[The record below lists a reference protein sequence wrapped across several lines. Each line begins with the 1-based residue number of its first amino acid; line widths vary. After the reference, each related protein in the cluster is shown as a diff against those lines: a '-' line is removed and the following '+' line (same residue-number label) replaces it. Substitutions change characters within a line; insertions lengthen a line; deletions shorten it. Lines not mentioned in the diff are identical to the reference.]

1 MLIYILRRLA
11 SLPLVMLALT
21 LLIVGLLQFLSPRE
35 RAASFIKNENQMRNI
50 ELIIKENG
58 LDQPFYVQYWK
69 WLGNAVQ
76 GNFGFSKSSS
86 LPVLDTV
93 IQRFPATL
101 ELAIFASLIIIPL
114 AVWLGTLSALGKD
127 KFLDQ
132 ALRVFSVIGYSLP
145 TFVVGILLLV
155 VFYGAL
161 GILPGFGRTDTVLAI
176 TDPVPIVTGMITIDS
191 ILAGKWN
198 VLVNALQ
205 HMILPVITL
214 ATIQIA
220 STLKVMRN
228 QLLDVL
234 KADYV
239 RTARAKG
246 LSNNIVN
253 IKHARRNA
261 ILPIVTLAGFTIQ
274 GLLSGAV
281 ITETIFSYPG
291 IGSWGANAAVQLDY
305 AGVMGFALFI
315 GVIVVLSNLVID
327 LLYGFF
333 DPRVRFD

>member
-1 MLIYILRRLA
+1 MLTFILRRLI

-35 RAASFIKNENQMRNI
+35 RAASFIKSENQMRNI
-50 ELIIKENG
+50 DLIIKENG

-69 WLGNAVQ
+69 WLSNAVQ
-76 GNFGFSKSSS
+76 GNLGFSKSSS
-86 LPVLDTV
+86 LPVLDT
-93 IQRFPATL
+93 IMQRFPATL
-101 ELAIFASLIIIPL
+101 ELAIFASFFIIPL

-132 ALRVFSVIGYSLP
+132 ALRVLSVIGYSLP

-161 GILPGFGRTDTVLAI
+161 NLLPGFGRTDTVLAI
-176 TDPVPIVTGMITIDS
+176 TDPVPVQTGMITIDS

-198 VLVNALQ
+198 VLVNSLQ
-205 HMILPVITL
+205 HMILPVMTL
-214 ATIQIA
+214 AIIQVA

-291 IGSWGANAAVQLDY
+291 IGSWGATAAVQLDY
-305 AGVMGFALFI
+305 AGVLGFALFI
-315 GVIVVLSNLVID
+315 GVIVVISNLVID
-327 LLYGFF
+327 VLYSFF

>member
-1 MLIYILRRLA
+1 MLTYILRRLA
-11 SLPLVMLALT
+11 SLPLVMIALT

-35 RAASFIKNENQMRNI
+35 RAVSFIKSENQMRNI

-76 GNFGFSKSSS
+76 GNFGFSKASS
-86 LPVLDTV
+86 LPVLDT
-93 IQRFPATL
+93 ILQRFPATL

-114 AVWLGTLSALGKD
+114 AIWLGTLSALGKD
-127 KFLDQ
+127 KLLDQ
-132 ALRVFSVIGYSLP
+132 VLRVVSVIGYSLP

-155 VFYGAL
+155 VFYGATNL
-161 GILPGFGRTDTVLAI
+161 LPGFGRTDTVLAI
-176 TDPVPIVTGMITIDS
+176 TDPVPVVTGMITVDS
-191 ILAGKWN
+191 ILVGKWN

-214 ATIQIA
+214 ATIQVA

-246 LSNNIVN
+246 LGSRVVN

-291 IGSWGANAAVQLDY
+291 IGSWGATAAVQLDY

-327 LLYGFF
+327 LMYGFF

>member
-1 MLIYILRRLA
+1 MLTYILRRLI
-11 SLPLVMLALT
+11 SLPLVLIALT

-35 RAASFIKNENQMRNI
+35 RAVSFIKNENQMRNI

-58 LDQPFYVQYWK
+58 LDQPFYVQYWNWIK
-69 WLGNAVQ
+69 NAVQ
-76 GNFGFSKSSS
+76 GNLGFSKSSS
-86 LPVLDTV
+86 LPVVDT
-93 IQRFPATL
+93 ILQRFPATF
-101 ELAIFASLIIIPL
+101 ELAFFASLIIIPL

-132 ALRVFSVIGYSLP
+132 FLRLVSVIGYSLP

-155 VFYGAL
+155 VFYGATDL
-161 GILPGFGRTDTVLAI
+161 LPGFGRTDTVLAI
-176 TDPVPIVTGMITIDS
+176 TDPVPIVTGMITVDS

-198 VLVNALQ
+198 VLLNALQ
-205 HMILPVITL
+205 HMVLPVITL
-214 ATIQIA
+214 ATIQVA

-234 KADYV
+234 NADYV

-246 LSNNIVN
+246 LNNNIVN
-253 IKHARRNA
+253 LKHARRNA

-291 IGSWGANAAVQLDY
+291 IGSWGAQAAVSLDY

-315 GVIVVLSNLVID
+315 GVIVVVSNLMID
-327 LLYGFF
+327 VLYSFY